1 MQIFFLKKFLS
12 QWTCT
17 RFGYTP
23 VQERLSCLA
32 KNNSIYVVANM
43 GDKKPCNT
51 SDPQCPPDGRFQY
64 NTDVVFDS
72 LGKLVARYHKVILI
86 NVLAN

>member
-1 MQIFFLKKFLS
+1 MEIY
-12 QWTCT
+12 T
-17 RFGYTP
+17 RFGSTP

-51 SDPQCPPDGRFQY
+51 SDSHCPPDGRFQY

-72 LGKLVARYHKVILI
+72 QGKLVARYHKVQLI
-86 NVLAN
+86 N